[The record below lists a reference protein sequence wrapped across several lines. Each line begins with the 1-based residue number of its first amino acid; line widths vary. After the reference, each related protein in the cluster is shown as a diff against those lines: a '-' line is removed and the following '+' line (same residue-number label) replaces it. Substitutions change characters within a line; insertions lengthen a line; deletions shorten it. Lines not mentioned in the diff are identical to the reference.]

1 MSPDELWTWLQ
12 EEQSQSSGWQ
22 GERGETIG
30 HERYIPSVLLLY
42 CVLCA
47 RTDCMQWPPHR
58 GHPGVQ
64 SVPEPG
70 GILGPRR
77 RAYAAGGGLLQ
88 AASSAGGE
96 GQNEPGESQL
106 SVVEELGA

>member
-1 MSPDELWTWLQ
+1 MNPDELWTWLQ

-30 HERYIPSVLLLY
+30 HERLAHILY
-42 CVLCA
+42 TGLCA
-47 RTDCMQWPPHR
+47 MYAECMQWPADR

-64 SVPEPG
+64 SLSEPG
-70 GILGPRR
+70 GIHGPRR
-77 RAYAAGGGLLQ
+77 RAYAPGGGVLQ
-88 AASSAGGE
+88 ETSGAGGE
-96 GQNEPGESQL
+96 GKNGPGESQL